1 MLPDSAMEP
10 EFHCK
15 KETNMS
21 APANAA
27 STAPSGG
34 PYQAPAGL
42 ADVSVAS
49 TTISDVLGRLGFY
62 HYRGYNAVDI
72 ARRGCFEDAW
82 YLMLCGELPTNEQRD
97 AFVRET
103 SALRQLPP
111 GIAELLPSIA
121 RQSGPGSLE
130 SLRTAAS
137 LAAQAIGCKPWTDQ
151 SQQLTRSQAEQ
162 LSAILPTLA
171 AALYRLAKGQE
182 VVQPRTDL
190 GYAANYLY
198 MITGAEPDERSTY
211 AVERY
216 LMLTID
222 HGFNNSTFT
231 SRVIASSGADLGAV
245 TSGAI
250 GALSGPFHGGA
261 PARVF
266 DMLDA
271 IGEPDNAEPWLRH
284 AIEHGDKLMGFG
296 HRIYKTVDP
305 RSQLLHEVAQELH
318 SERVGFAEQVEKTA
332 VALLAEL
339 KPGRELYA
347 NVEFYAGVVLEAA
360 GLPREMFSATFA
372 CSRIVGWMANVLEQ
386 IQDNRIFR
394 PLARYVGPEA
404 PREFPAFW
412 QPGQG

>member
-1 MLPDSAMEP
+1 
-10 EFHCK
+10 
-15 KETNMS
+15 MS
-21 APANAA
+21 APANPVA
-27 STAPSGG
+27 SAPATDAGSG
-34 PYQAPAGL
+34 PYQAARGL

-49 TTISDVLGRLGFY
+49 TKVSDVLGRLGFY

-72 ARRGCFEDAW
+72 ARRGNFEDAW
-82 YLMLCGELPTNEQRD
+82 YLMLHGDLPTAQQRAD
-97 AFVRET
+97 FTAQV
-103 SALRQLPP
+103 AGLRQLP
-111 GIAELLPSIA
+111 GGVAELLPAIA
-121 RQSGPGSLE
+121 RLSGPGSLE
-130 SLRTAAS
+130 SLRTALS
-137 LAAQAIGCKPWTDQ
+137 VTAQSIGCRPWTDQ
-151 SQQLTRSQAEQ
+151 TEEQTRDQAVRI
-162 LSAILPTLA
+162 SAMLPTLA
-171 AALYRLAKGQE
+171 AHLYRLASGQA
-182 VVQPRTDL
+182 VVQPRADL

-198 MITGAEPDERSTY
+198 MITGAEPDERATY

-245 TSGAI
+245 LTGAI

-271 IGEPDNAEPWLRH
+271 IGTPDNAEPWLRD

-296 HRIYKTVDP
+296 HRIYKTLDP
-305 RSQLLHEVAQELH
+305 RSVLLHEVAQELH
-318 SERVGFAEQVEKTA
+318 SDRVAFSEHVEKTA

-360 GLPREMFSATFA
+360 DLPRELFSATFA
-372 CSRIVGWMANVLEQ
+372 CSRVVGWLANVLEQ
-386 IQDNRIFR
+386 IEDNRIYR
-394 PLARYVGPEA
+394 PVACYVGPEA
-404 PREFPAFW
+404 PREFPAHW
-412 QPGQG
+412 QPARP

>member
-1 MLPDSAMEP
+1 
-10 EFHCK
+10 
-15 KETNMS
+15 MS
-21 APANAA
+21 APANAVA
-27 STAPSGG
+27 SGTAKSE
-34 PYQAPAGL
+34 PYQAQSGL
-42 ADVSVAS
+42 ADVSAAR
-49 TTISDVLGRLGFY
+49 TTVSDVLGRLGFY

-82 YLMLCGELPTNEQRD
+82 HLMLRGELPTDDQRE
-97 AFVRET
+97 AFRRET
-103 SALRQLPP
+103 AALRQLPP
-111 GIAELLPSIA
+111 GVGALLPAIA
-121 RQSGPGSLE
+121 RLSGPGSLE
-130 SLRTAAS
+130 SMRTALS
-137 LAAQAIGCKPWTDQ
+137 LTAQSIGCKPWTDQ
-151 SQQLTRSQAEQ
+151 SAELTLAQAEQ
-162 LSAILPTLA
+162 ISAVVPTLSAQ
-171 AALYRLAKGQE
+171 LYRVATGQE
-182 VVQPRTDL
+182 VVEPRSDL

-198 MITGAEPDERSTY
+198 MITGAEPDERSVY
-211 AVERY
+211 AIERY

-231 SRVIASSGADLGAV
+231 ARVIASSGADLGAV
-245 TSGAI
+245 ISGAI

-266 DMLDA
+266 DMLDS
-271 IGEPDNAEPWLRH
+271 IGSPDAAEPWLRH

-318 SERVGFAEQVEKTA
+318 SERVGFAEHVEKTA

-360 GLPREMFSATFA
+360 GLPRELFSATFA
-372 CSRIVGWMANVLEQ
+372 CSRVVGWMANVLEQ

-394 PLARYVGPEA
+394 PVATYVGPEA

-412 QPGQG
+412 QPGR

>member
-1 MLPDSAMEP
+1 
-10 EFHCK
+10 
-15 KETNMS
+15 MS
-21 APANAA
+21 VPANPVASVAA
-27 STAPSGG
+27 GEAGSGE
-34 PYQAPAGL
+34 PFQAPAGL
-42 ADVSVAS
+42 ASISVAS
-49 TTISDVLGRLGFY
+49 TTVSDVLGRLGFY

-72 ARRGCFEDAW
+72 ARQGSFEDAW
-82 YLMLCGELPTNEQRD
+82 HLMLNGELPTTDQRST
-97 AFVRET
+97 FTRET
-103 SALRQLPP
+103 AALRPLPD
-111 GIAELLPSIA
+111 GVGELLPAIA
-121 RQSGPGSLE
+121 RLSGPGSLA
-130 SLRTAAS
+130 SLRTALS
-137 LAAQAIGCKPWTDQ
+137 VTAQAMGCRPWTDQ
-151 SQQLTRSQAEQ
+151 DDKQTRAQAARI
-162 LSAILPTLA
+162 SAVLPTLA
-171 AALYRLAKGQE
+171 AQLYRLASGLE
-182 VVQPRTDL
+182 VVPPRADL

-245 TSGAI
+245 VTGAM

-271 IGEPDNAEPWLRH
+271 IGTPEAAEPWLRQ
-284 AIEHGDKLMGFG
+284 AITNGDKLMGFG
-296 HRIYKTVDP
+296 HRIYKTLDP
-305 RSQLLHEVAQELH
+305 RSELLHEVAQELH
-318 SERVGFAEQVEKTA
+318 SDRVGFSEHVEKTA

-360 GLPREMFSATFA
+360 GLPRELFSATFA
-372 CSRIVGWMANVLEQ
+372 CSRVVGWLANVLEQ
-386 IQDNRIFR
+386 KQDNRIFR

-404 PREFPAFW
+404 PREFPEYW
-412 QPGQG
+412 QPGKR

>member
-1 MLPDSAMEP
+1 
-10 EFHCK
+10 
-15 KETNMS
+15 MS
-21 APANAA
+21 APANAVA
-27 STAPSGG
+27 SSAATSE

-49 TTISDVLGRLGFY
+49 TTVSDVLGRLGFY

-72 ARRGCFEDAW
+72 ARRGRFEDAW
-82 YLMLCGELPTNEQRD
+82 HLMLRGELPTTEQRD
-97 AFVRET
+97 AFTGET

-111 GIAELLPSIA
+111 GVGELLPSIA
-121 RQSGPGSLE
+121 RLSGPGSLE
-130 SLRTAAS
+130 SVRTAVS

-151 SQQLTRSQAEQ
+151 SQDLTRAQAEQ
-162 LSAILPTLA
+162 ISAILPTLTA
-171 AALYRLAKGQE
+171 QLYRLATGQE
-182 VVQPRTDL
+182 VVQPRADL

-198 MITGAEPDERSTY
+198 MITGEEPGERSTY

-245 TSGAI
+245 ISGAI

-271 IGEPDNAEPWLRH
+271 IGSPDNAEPWLRH
-284 AIEHGDKLMGFG
+284 AIEHGEKLMGFG
-296 HRIYKTVDP
+296 HRIYKTIDP

-318 SERVGFAEQVEKTA
+318 SERVGFAEHVEKTA

-372 CSRIVGWMANVLEQ
+372 CSRVVGWMANVLEQ
-386 IQDNRIFR
+386 VRDNRIFR

-412 QPGQG
+412 QPGQA